1 MGFNYKKLLIYY
13 IEHVGMCEGVSFLGR
28 SADDGIDGLTHEEVE
43 ELRRLSNTKL
53 VEQEINDTN

>member
-1 MGFNYKKLLIYY
+1 
-13 IEHVGMCEGVSFLGR
+13 MCEGVSFLGR

-53 VEQEINDTN
+53 VEQEINEYK